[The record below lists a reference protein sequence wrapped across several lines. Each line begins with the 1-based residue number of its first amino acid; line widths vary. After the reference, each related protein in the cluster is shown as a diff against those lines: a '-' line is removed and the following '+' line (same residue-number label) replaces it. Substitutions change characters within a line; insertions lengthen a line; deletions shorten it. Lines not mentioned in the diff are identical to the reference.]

1 MAKLQYQCT
10 MSLDGFIAGPGGDMS
25 WLAAHLGP
33 DPTAERIM
41 RQTGALL
48 VGRRTFDGDD
58 PHKGTEHEGEPY
70 GGGWDGPQFVLT
82 HRVPDAPVPGV
93 TFATD
98 LDTVPSP
105 QPRRP
110 RVTATS
116 ASWAPGWPPN
126 ASGRGCSTSST
137 CPSCPS
143 CWATAPGCST
153 TRAAPGSGSNNSN
166 SPRPPGPPPSSSA
179 SSADVDGNPRGVE
192 GVGAP
197 AVMDHVPLGVRWT
210 SS

>member
-82 HRVPDAPVPGV
+82 HHVPDAPVPGV
-93 TFATD
+93 TFVTD
-98 LDTVPSP
+98 LDSA
-105 QPRRP
+105 
-110 RVTATS
+110 VTAAKAAAGHRNVGVLGAQVAAQCLRAGLLDELYVSVVPVLLGDGTRLFDH
-116 ASWAPGWPPN
+116 PGGTRIRLEQLELTQTPG
-126 ASGRGCSTSST
+126 A
-137 CPSCPS
+137 
-143 CWATAPGCST
+143 ATFVF
-153 TRAAPGSGSNNSN
+153 RVL
-166 SPRPPGPPPSSSA
+166 R
-179 SSADVDGNPRGVE
+179 
-192 GVGAP
+192 
-197 AVMDHVPLGVRWT
+197 
-210 SS
+210 